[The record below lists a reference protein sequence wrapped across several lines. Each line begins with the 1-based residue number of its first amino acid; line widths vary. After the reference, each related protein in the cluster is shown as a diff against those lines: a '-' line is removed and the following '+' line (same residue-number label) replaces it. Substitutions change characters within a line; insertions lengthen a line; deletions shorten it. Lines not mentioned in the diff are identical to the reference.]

1 MNVDTCDW
9 DVLERFVAD
18 LSTTGQIS
26 FESVGSEETQESLRK
41 LIKVAKNL
49 GQKYDVVVTNPPY
62 LSSSRFSQ
70 KLDKYVKEYFS
81 EVKAD
86 LSMIMYK
93 HALRDFCKSKGYV
106 SFITTSSWMFLS
118 SFEKLRLYVMKE

>member
-70 KLDKYVKEYFS
+70 NLIN
-81 EVKAD
+81 
-86 LSMIMYK
+86 M
-93 HALRDFCKSKGYV
+93 
-106 SFITTSSWMFLS
+106 
-118 SFEKLRLYVMKE
+118 